1 VGVPVRRLALTQ
13 AVERLRLATPFRIS
27 GYTFSEGSVA
37 LVTLTDD
44 GLTGRGEANG
54 VYYFN
59 DDADSI
65 CRTIETNREVIE
77 HGITREELATLL
89 PAGGARNAL
98 DCALWDLDAKRTG
111 RPVWQLAGLH
121 GVKPLITTFTL
132 AADDPATVRAGALK
146 FAAARAL
153 KLKLDGDLDA
163 DIARV
168 RAVRDARP
176 DVWLGVD
183 ANQGHTIETLAAL
196 MPTLCDAGVRLVEQ
210 PLARGRESDLD
221 GFRSPIPLAA
231 DESVQDSRDIEGLV
245 GRFNVIN
252 IKLDKC
258 GGLTEALR
266 MVDEARR
273 VGLGTMVGSMFGTS
287 LAAAAGFV
295 VGQLCE
301 IVDLDGPTIL
311 AKDREPAVRYE
322 DGRISCP
329 DGLWGAYASS

>member
-1 VGVPVRRLALTQ
+1 MPARRLALTQ
-13 AVERLRLATPFRIS
+13 VVESLRLATPFRIS
-27 GYTFSEGSVA
+27 GYTFSEGTVA
-37 LVTLTDD
+37 LVTLAD
-44 GLTGRGEANG
+44 GGLAGRGEANG

-59 DDADSI
+59 DDAEAI
-65 CRTIETNREVIE
+65 CRTIEAHRAVIE
-77 HGITREELATLL
+77 RGITRAELATLL

-98 DCALWDLDAKRTG
+98 DCALWDLEAKRTG

-132 AADDPATVRAGALK
+132 AADDPGTVRAGALK
-146 FAAARAL
+146 FASARAL
-153 KLKLDGDLDA
+153 KLKLDGDLEA
-163 DIARV
+163 DRARV
-168 RAVRDARP
+168 KAVREARP

-210 PLARGRESDLD
+210 PLARGREADLD
-221 GFRSPIPLAA
+221 GFRSPIHLAA

-245 GRFNVIN
+245 GRFDIIN

-266 MVDEARR
+266 MIDEARR

-311 AKDREPAVRYE
+311 SQDREPAVRYD

-329 DGLWGAYASS
+329 DGLWGAYASH

>member
-1 VGVPVRRLALTQ
+1 MGVPVRRLALTH

-65 CRTIETNREVIE
+65 CRTIETHREVIE
-77 HGITREELATLL
+77 RGITREELATLL

-132 AADDPATVRAGALK
+132 AADDPGTVRAGALK

-163 DIARV
+163 DIERV
-168 RAVRDARP
+168 KAVRNARP

-183 ANQGHTIETLAAL
+183 ANQGHTLESLAAL
-196 MPTLCDAGVRLVEQ
+196 LPTLCDAGVRLIEQ
-210 PLARGRESDLD
+210 PLARGREADLD
-221 GFRSPIPLAA
+221 GFKSPIPLAA
-231 DESVQDSRDIEGLV
+231 DESVQESRDIEGLV
-245 GRFNVIN
+245 GRFDVIN

-258 GGLTEALR
+258 GGLTEALC
-266 MVDEARR
+266 MIDEARR
-273 VGLGTMVGSMFGTS
+273 VGLATMVGSMFATS

-311 AKDREPAVRYE
+311 AQDREPAVRYE
-322 DGRISCP
+322 DGRIACP
-329 DGLWGAYASS
+329 DGLWGAYATS

>member
-1 VGVPVRRLALTQ
+1 VGGPARRLALTH
-13 AVERLRLATPFRIS
+13 AVESLRLATPFRIS
-27 GYTFSEGSVA
+27 GYTFAEGTVA

-65 CRTIETNREVIE
+65 CRTIEAQREVIE
-77 HGITREELATLL
+77 RGITRAELATLL

-98 DCALWDLDAKRTG
+98 DCALWDLEAKRTG
-111 RPVWQLAGLH
+111 RPVWQLAGLY

-132 AADDPATVRAGALK
+132 AADDPGTVRAGALK
-146 FAAARAL
+146 YSAARAL

-273 VGLGTMVGSMFGTS
+273 VGLGTMVGSMFATS

-311 AKDREPAVRYE
+311 VKDREPAVRYE